1 MEIDPETMP
10 WESIYKIMIG
20 SIVPRPI
27 AWVSTVNENGQPNLA
42 PFSFFNAVCAN
53 PPHIVFSPTVRA
65 TDGQPKDTLRN
76 LRRTGEFVVNI
87 VTEALAEAMNLT
99 STELPEEV
107 DEFEYAGLEM
117 APSVAVRPPRVKLS
131 PVNFECRVVQILD
144 LGDEPGSGSLVVGR
158 VVHLHVS
165 DTVLLGTDKIDLMRL
180 QPVGRLAGNSY
191 CRVKDV
197 FELIRPPSQ
206 IPRSQRSGG

>member
-1 MEIDPETMP
+1 MEINPETMP

-27 AWVSTVNENGQPNLA
+27 AWVSTLSETGQPNLA

-53 PPHIVFSPTVRA
+53 PPHVVFCPSIRK
-65 TDGQPKDTLRN
+65 TDCQPKDTLRN
-76 LRRTGEFVVNI
+76 LRQSGEFVVNV

-99 STELPEEV
+99 STELPEEIN
-107 DEFEYAGLEM
+107 EFEYAGVEM
-117 APSVAVRPPRVKLS
+117 APSVAVHPPRVKLS
-131 PVNFECRVVQILD
+131 PVNFECRVVHILD
-144 LGDEPGSGSLVVGR
+144 LGDEPGTGSVVVGR

-165 DTVLLGTDKIDLMRL
+165 DDVLLGEDKIDLLRL

-206 IPRSQRSGG
+206 IPRSQRS